1 MGACHGIALDHAAFR
16 QRAVAWRDA
25 FAAAEGRDWALYF
38 DDAIAFAAA
47 LFGAWHA
54 GKRVFLAA
62 DNLPATLQAL
72 QPQVSGFAGDVS
84 ADYRPLLPAAVAS
97 DRALQALDERA
108 CELCVFTSGSTGQ
121 PSAISKRMDQ
131 LAREVDA
138 LQAAFGAQLDG
149 AQVHGTVSHQHI
161 YGLLF
166 RVLWPLAAGRQIQ
179 PRRFFHEDLVGTL
192 AAAALYRRDFF
203 GKDGISL
210 MLILPIALPG
220 IITGIALLAAFK
232 TLGIEPGFLTIVIGH
247 ATFCVVIVYNNVIAR
262 LRRTSHSLI
271 EASMDLGADGWQTFR
286 YIILPNLG
294 SALLAGG
301 MLAFALS
308 FDEIIVTTFTAGHE
322 RTLPIWLL
330 NQLSRPR
337 DVPVTNV
344 VAMLVMLVT
353 MLPILGAYYLT
364 RGGESVAGSGK

>member
-1 MGACHGIALDHAAFR
+1 MHSEKAS
-16 QRAVAWRDA
+16 
-25 FAAAEGRDWALYF
+25 WALKLAAWGGLVFLHFPILIIFIYAF
-38 DDAIAFAAA
+38 NTEQSAFSFPPQGFTLHWFSVAFGRVDVLDAIKLSLQIAC
-47 LFGAWHA
+47 L
-54 GKRVFLAA
+54 
-62 DNLPATLQAL
+62 ATLIA
-72 QPQVSGFAGDVS
+72 
-84 ADYRPLLPAAVAS
+84 
-97 DRALQALDERA
+97 
-108 CELCVFTSGSTGQ
+108 
-121 PSAISKRMDQ
+121 M
-131 LAREVDA
+131 
-138 LQAAFGAQLDG
+138 
-149 AQVHGTVSHQHI
+149 
-161 YGLLF
+161 
-166 RVLWPLAAGRQIQ
+166 VL
-179 PRRFFHEDLVGTL
+179 GTL

-203 GKDGISL
+203 GKEGVSL

-220 IITGIALLAAFK
+220 IVTGLALLTAFK
-232 TLGIEPGFLTIVIGH
+232 ALGIEPGIFTIVIGH

-262 LRRTSHSLI
+262 FRRTSHSLI

-286 YIILPNLG
+286 YIILPNLS

-322 RTLPIWLL
+322 RTLPLWLL

-364 RGGESVAGSGK
+364 KGGESVAGSGGK

>member
-1 MGACHGIALDHAAFR
+1 MHSNSAKGEQASWGLKLAAWGGLVFLHFPIAIICIYAFNTEAGAFSFPPQGFTLHWFSVAFARADVLESIKLSLQIACVATLIAL
-16 QRAVAWRDA
+16 
-25 FAAAEGRDWALYF
+25 
-38 DDAIAFAAA
+38 
-47 LFGAWHA
+47 
-54 GKRVFLAA
+54 
-62 DNLPATLQAL
+62 
-72 QPQVSGFAGDVS
+72 
-84 ADYRPLLPAAVAS
+84 
-97 DRALQALDERA
+97 
-108 CELCVFTSGSTGQ
+108 
-121 PSAISKRMDQ
+121 
-131 LAREVDA
+131 
-138 LQAAFGAQLDG
+138 
-149 AQVHGTVSHQHI
+149 
-161 YGLLF
+161 
-166 RVLWPLAAGRQIQ
+166 VL
-179 PRRFFHEDLVGTL
+179 GTL

-220 IITGIALLAAFK
+220 IITGLALLSAFK
-232 TLGIEPGFLTIVIGH
+232 SLGIEPGMLTIIIGH

-262 LRRTSHSLI
+262 FRRTSYSLI

-330 NQLSRPR
+330 NQLGRPR

-353 MLPILGAYYLT
+353 MVPILGAYYLT
-364 RGGESVAGSGK
+364 KGGESVAGSGK